1 MRDSI
6 KYDERNSV
14 ESMGKTAGIKNIIRG
29 SVKFFVYKILF
40 PGVYALGALRR
51 IKKGK
56 TVFAE
61 LHGRVLSD
69 NFRLLKEEAEK
80 QAGFQIREYYLDF
93 QKDSLSYYRRC
104 LGLLWE
110 ASDAQY
116 IFLNDSCN
124 VLGAFRMRKGSQ
136 MIQTWHACGAFKK
149 WGFSSADQ
157 EYGESREE
165 LMKYPYH
172 RNYTLVTVSSPEV
185 IWAYRE
191 AFQAPDS
198 VVQALGVSRTD
209 LYFRE
214 SFRQS
219 AKKKYASQVPQGKGK
234 KCILYAPTFRGTG
247 GTADSPKI
255 LDYGY
260 LKQKLGQD
268 YIIIE
273 KRHPFV
279 KESLKPEEAWQDFA
293 IGDCQMEIAE
303 LLCIADICVTDYSSV
318 IFEYSLME
326 GPMIFLAYDLE
337 EYFDNRGFYYD
348 YREFVP
354 GPIVKSSE
362 ELAAAVRKM
371 EEQPK
376 EAKERIAGFRR
387 KFMSS
392 CDGHATERIWREV
405 MKYGESGK

>member
-1 MRDSI
+1 MDN
-6 KYDERNSV
+6 KA
-14 ESMGKTAGIKNIIRG
+14 GKNTIRG
-29 SVKFFVYKILF
+29 MIKFLVYKVFF
-40 PGVYALGALRR
+40 PGVYAAGALRKVR
-51 IKKGK
+51 KGK
-56 TVFAE
+56 TVFVE
-61 LHGRVLSD
+61 LHGRALSD
-69 NFRLLKEEAEK
+69 NFRLLKEEAEQK
-80 QAGFQIREYYLDF
+80 PGFQIREYYLDF

-110 ASDAQY
+110 VSNARY

-124 VLGAFRMRKGSQ
+124 VLGAFKMRKGSR

-149 WGFSSADQ
+149 WGFSAADQ

-185 IWAYRE
+185 IWAYQD
-191 AFQAPDS
+191 AFQAPEAA
-198 VVQALGVSRTD
+198 VQALGVSRTD
-209 LYFRE
+209 VYFRE
-214 SFRQS
+214 SFRRD
-219 AKKKYASQVPQGKGK
+219 AERKYFRQVPQGNGK
-234 KCILYAPTFRGTG
+234 KCILYVPTFRGTG
-247 GTADSPKI
+247 GKADSPEI
-255 LDYGY
+255 LDYAF

-279 KESLKPEEAWQDFA
+279 KEPLKLEESLKDFA
-293 IGDCQMEIAE
+293 VGDCGLEIAE

-318 IFEYSLME
+318 AFEYSLME
-326 GPMIFLAYDLE
+326 RPMVFLAYDLE

-354 GPIVKSSE
+354 GPVVKNSE
-362 ELAAAVRKM
+362 ELVAAVRSIG
-371 EEQPK
+371 EQPE
-376 EAKERIAGFRR
+376 EARERIARFRQ

-392 CDGHATERIWREV
+392 CDGHATERIWQEIVKQDNR
-405 MKYGESGK
+405 S